1 MQGKEMQ
8 IIQVDGKILSP
19 GKIRQG
25 DRVYKG
31 MRVWLPERSKVA
43 ALLSLGSNP
52 PIIGLKVLYLGAA
65 AGTTVSFISD
75 YAEVVYAV
83 EFSPRPMQQLV
94 RLSLERTNI
103 IPIFADARDPHR
115 YMPLVERVDLLIQ
128 DIAQRDQPDI
138 AAMNIPFIR
147 KGGELILFLKMLSID
162 VAGDQDRI
170 CQMAVSRVK
179 EAGISDIRTISMD
192 QYYTGHVAILGT
204 RL

>member
-52 PIIGLKVLYLGAA
+52 PIIGSKVLYLGAA

>member
-1 MQGKEMQ
+1 MEGKDMQ
-8 IIQVDGKILSP
+8 IIQIDGKILSP

-31 MRVWLPERSKVA
+31 MRVWPPDRSKVA
-43 ALLSLGSNP
+43 ALVSLGGNLRL
-52 PIIGLKVLYLGAA
+52 IGSKVLYLGAA

-94 RLSLERTNI
+94 RLSIERNNI

-115 YMPLVERVDLLIQ
+115 YMPLVESVDLLIQ

-138 AAMNIPFIR
+138 AAMNVPFIR
-147 KGGELILFLKMLSID
+147 KGGEIILFLKMLSID
-162 VAGDQDRI
+162 VAGDQDSL
-170 CQMAVSRVK
+170 CQLAVSTVK
-179 EAGISDIRTISMD
+179 QAGISDIRVIRMD
-192 QYYTGHVAILGT
+192 EYYTGHVAILGR